1 MKTTKVTKK
10 NIKRV
15 LSVIEKEFR
24 KSLSIYGGSN
34 GNRFAYE
41 TKREIGDYYAM
52 IYITPTRKN
61 HAFITS
67 SALLNVKE
75 VYESSKWNQSMIY
88 GIEICNSYDKDSK
101 SYIPLPC
108 ICVQIEIGKDDEQ
121 QG

>member
-10 NIKRV
+10 NIKRISKV
-15 LSVIEKEFR
+15 VEMDLQKA
-24 KSLSIYGGSN
+24 LSIFSGSD
-34 GNRFAYE
+34 GNQFAYE
-41 TKREIGDYYAM
+41 TKREIGECYAV

-75 VYESSKWNQSMIY
+75 VYESSKWKQSMIY